1 MANPYTKHRIR
12 KITRS
17 FGLRPLRSGTVASFY
32 KENAII
38 QVQTKTGTYAVKP
51 FFRNTLLRSSTL
63 NQMKT
68 TAENIELL
76 INSGFSYMPKWLT
89 TRSGTLWTLHHGRP
103 FYMTEWIKGRN
114 LETTEDYEELGWAL
128 ATLHMI
134 PSGHLDT
141 KGPFTRKQI
150 QLWKIQ
156 DSLFRARMEKAIHK
170 HERNRNWYKKYG
182 KYCKRLT
189 DQAWAHLS
197 SPEIEDLLEKESERP
212 TLIHNDITSPNVI
225 ISEKG
230 QLFIID
236 WDRVKVG
243 SIYVDLAKALMNTT
257 QFNPDFIQ
265 ALLKGYEERRPLDQT
280 ERKLIS
286 YLYGLPREAWHAT
299 RFPNRSRSREMLNI
313 LEQTWHPRLKAM
325 ELLDEWTKSIPKEN
339 EHENVQEDAHNDVHE
354 DIHDVTD

>member
-12 KITRS
+12 KITRR
-17 FGLRPLRSGTVASFY
+17 FGLRPLRSGTVATFY
-32 KENAII
+32 RENAII
-38 QVQTKTGTYAVKP
+38 QVQTKTGTYAMKP

-63 NQMKT
+63 HQMKT

-89 TRSGTLWTLHHGRP
+89 ARSGKLWTLHHGRP

-114 LETTEDYEELGWAL
+114 LETKEDFEELGRAL
-128 ATLHMI
+128 ATLHTTTGGL
-134 PSGHLDT
+134 PDT
-141 KGPFTRKQI
+141 KGPFTDKQI
-150 QLWKIQ
+150 GLWKIQ
-156 DSLFRARMEKAIHK
+156 DRLFRRRMDNAIQK
-170 HERNRNWYKKYG
+170 HERSRKWYKKYG

-189 DQAWAHLS
+189 DRAWDNLS
-197 SPEIEDLLEKESERP
+197 SPEIEDLLKKESERP

-225 ISEKG
+225 ISENG

-257 QFNPDFIQ
+257 QFNPDFIL
-265 ALLKGYEERRPLDQT
+265 ALLKGYEERRPLEET

-286 YLYGLPREAWHAT
+286 NLYGLPREAWHAT
-299 RFPNRSRSREMLNI
+299 RFPNRSRSREMLDI
-313 LEQTWHPRLKAM
+313 LEQTWDPRLKAM
-325 ELLDEWTKSIPKEN
+325 NLLDEWTKSIPKEN
-339 EHENVQEDAHNDVHE
+339 EHENVHE
-354 DIHDVTD
+354 VTD